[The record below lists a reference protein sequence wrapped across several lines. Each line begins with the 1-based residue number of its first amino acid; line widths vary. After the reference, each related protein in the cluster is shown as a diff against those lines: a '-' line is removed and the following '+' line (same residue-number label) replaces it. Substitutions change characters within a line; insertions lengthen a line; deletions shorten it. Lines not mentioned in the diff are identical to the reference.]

1 LEKVLLNYLNRGVV
15 DHQYKSQAGLEEI
28 HLVQIIHVQVLSG
41 EVEITLGVTVLPV
54 ETGGLKGGS

>member
-1 LEKVLLNYLNRGVV
+1 MHRGVV
-15 DHQYKSQAGLEEI
+15 DHQYKSQAGLGEI